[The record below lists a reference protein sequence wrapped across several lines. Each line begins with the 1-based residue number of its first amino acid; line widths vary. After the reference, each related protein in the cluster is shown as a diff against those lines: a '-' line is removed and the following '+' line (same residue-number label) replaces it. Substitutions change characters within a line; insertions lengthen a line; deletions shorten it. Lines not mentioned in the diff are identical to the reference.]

1 MAHLTVSVDGYSRP
15 RYYLPTICCGPVG
28 NSLSR
33 LNIQAASVVVL
44 CEPQFKPSIENQTIS
59 RAYRMGQT
67 RKVFVHRLLCTGTI
81 DERIMQILANKQ
93 RIFDAFADRSVAAE
107 QVDQAFSRKTMDQIV
122 RDELRKYAGAR

>member
-1 MAHLTVSVDGYSRP
+1 MAQ
-15 RYYLPTICCGPVG
+15 
-28 NSLSR
+28 N
-33 LNIQAASVVVL
+33 QA
-44 CEPQFKPSIENQTIS
+44 IS

-67 RKVFVHRLLCTGTI
+67 RKVFVHRLLCTDTI

-107 QVDQAFSRKTMDQIV
+107 QVDQVFSRETMDQIV

>member
-1 MAHLTVSVDGYSRP
+1 MAQ
-15 RYYLPTICCGPVG
+15 
-28 NSLSR
+28 N
-33 LNIQAASVVVL
+33 QA
-44 CEPQFKPSIENQTIS
+44 IS

-67 RKVFVHRLLCTGTI
+67 RKVFVYRLLCTDTI

-107 QVDQAFSRKTMDQIV
+107 QVDQAFSREIMDQIM